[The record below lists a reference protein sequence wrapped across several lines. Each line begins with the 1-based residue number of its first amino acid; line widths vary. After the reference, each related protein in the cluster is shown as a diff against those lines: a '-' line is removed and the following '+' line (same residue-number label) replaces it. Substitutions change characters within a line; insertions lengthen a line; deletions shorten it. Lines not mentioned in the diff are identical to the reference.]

1 MNEEIDIIK
10 ILEGVKGLTI
20 KCNHCGGAF
29 GAKNAHLFD
38 IRKKPYPGYVLN
50 KLDQQRDNIKK
61 AFKKTE
67 KEEETWLKKIEDIK
81 EKIKKLKHRKIE
93 RPKRV
98 QVITKYTNIGQI
110 FDQILPASNK
120 FRFEN
125 GDCRAILNPI
135 DYISFGGLTKKGKVE
150 KISFIEA
157 KTGSQPLSRTQ
168 HQVKERVK
176 EAGEGKSTINL
187 IPY

>member
-1 MNEEIDIIK
+1 MNEIDIIK
-10 ILEGVKGLTI
+10 ILESVRGLTI
-20 KCNHCGGAF
+20 KCNKCGETF
-29 GAKNAHLFD
+29 GVKSAHLFD

-50 KLDQQRDNIKK
+50 KLDQQRNNIKK
-61 AFKKTE
+61 GFEETKKDE
-67 KEEETWLKKIEDIK
+67 QTWLKKIEDIK

-110 FDQILPASNK
+110 FDQILPALNK
-120 FRFEN
+120 FRFDR

-135 DYISFGGLTKKGKVE
+135 DYISFGGLTKKGRVE

-157 KTGSQPLSRTQ
+157 KTGQQSLNRTQ
-168 HQVKERVK
+168 RQVRERVK
-176 EAGEGKSTINL
+176 EAKEGKQTVNL